1 MPFLVPIITASVKTI
16 VISFF
21 SQKMTEEIIF
31 QLLKYATSKT
41 SNTLD
46 DAILA
51 KFEEQRSK

>member
-31 QLLKYATSKT
+31 QLQKYATSKT

-46 DAILA
+46 DAILR

>member
-1 MPFLVPIITASVKTI
+1 
-16 VISFF
+16 
-21 SQKMTEEIIF
+21 MTEEIIF

-46 DAILA
+46 DAILK

>member
-1 MPFLVPIITASVKTI
+1 MPFLVPILTGSIKAIIT
-16 VISFF
+16 SFF
-21 SQKMTEEIIF
+21 TQKMTEEIIF
-31 QLLKYATSKT
+31 QLLKYAVSKT

>member
-31 QLLKYATSKT
+31 QLLRYAVSKS
-41 SNTLD
+41 SNKLD
-46 DAILA
+46 DKILEA
-51 KFEEQRSK
+51 FEDQRSK

>member
-1 MPFLVPIITASVKTI
+1 LTTSVKAIIT
-16 VISFF
+16 SFF
-21 SQKMTEEIIF
+21 TQKMTEEIIF

-51 KFEEQRSK
+51 KFEEQRTK